1 MLLKDC
7 TVGILE
13 PHMAYKIIFKKLH
26 SILTN
31 KKSLVKKNTNKYQI
45 DDFLIG
51 KK

>member
-1 MLLKDC
+1 MLMLLKDC

-31 KKSLVKKNTNKYQI
+31 KKSLVKKTQTSIK
-45 DDFLIG
+45 
-51 KK
+51 